1 MFRIA
6 RESGVT
12 DSVVA
17 LRGKAIGG
25 TVTVVLAAI
34 SACHF
39 INDTLQALL
48 AAIYPM
54 LKSALALN
62 FSQIGLITLTYQMV
76 ASILQPLVGL
86 VADRRPRPQ
95 ALTFG
100 MGSTLC
106 GLLLL
111 ASAHS
116 FLPVLAAATLI
127 GFGSAVFHPESSR
140 VARLAAGGRPGFAQS
155 VFQVGGNAGQA
166 VGPVL
171 AAFVVLP
178 HGQGSIAWCAGL
190 ALIGMLMLWQIGQ
203 WAKAQGAS
211 GARKQVVREAA
222 PLPRGRVTRA
232 LAVLVGLLFAKY
244 FYLAGFTSYYTFYLI
259 SRFHVSVQTAQLD
272 LFVFMGAVAAGT
284 VLGGPIGDRIGRK
297 RVIWYS
303 IVGVLPFTLVL
314 PHVGL
319 VWTCMLSVP
328 IGLILASAFPAI
340 VVYAQELV
348 PGNVGSISGLFF
360 GVAFG
365 MGGIGAAALGVIA
378 DHTSIEFVY
387 RICAYLPALGLMAVF
402 LPDIEKA
409 RAV

>member
-1 MFRIA
+1 MA
-6 RESGVT
+6 DGVVT
-12 DSVVA
+12 TRD
-17 LRGKAIGG
+17 KAIGG
-25 TVTVVLAAI
+25 TAAVVLVAI

-48 AAIYPM
+48 AAVYPM
-54 LKSALALN
+54 LKSGLGLN
-62 FSQIGLITLTYQMV
+62 FGQIGLITFSYQMV

-95 ALTFG
+95 ALALG

-111 ASAHS
+111 AAAHS

-140 VARLAAGGRPGFAQS
+140 VARLAAGSRPGFAQS

-171 AAFVVLP
+171 AAFIVLP

-190 ALIGMLMLWQIGQ
+190 ALIGMLALWQIGQ
-203 WAKAQGAS
+203 WAKAQGR
-211 GARKQVVREAA
+211 GDGRKRLAREGSA
-222 PLPRGRVTRA
+222 LPPGRVAGA
-232 LAVLVGLLFAKY
+232 LTVLVGLLFAKY

-319 VWTCMLSVP
+319 VWTCVLSVP
-328 IGLILASAFPAI
+328 IGVILASAFPAI

-378 DHTSIEFVY
+378 DRTSIEFVY
-387 RICAYLPALGLMAVF
+387 QICAYLPAIGLMAVL

-409 RAV
+409 RGR